1 MGMSTTLKSSFC
13 GASLKQTALNKPAST
28 QVAFAVRAAGYDD
41 ELVKTAVRA
50 ISVPSFMRFLCDLVR
65 GGFADRPISVLS
77 ECIDLAEND
86 RLTGARNLG
95 D

>member
-13 GASLKQTALNKPAST
+13 GASLKQTALNKPASS

-50 ISVPSFMRFLCDLVR
+50 INSLFFLRLFMNFLVR
-65 GGFADRPISVLS
+65 EGFTDRSFWNGRKRSPH
-77 ECIDLAEND
+77 
-86 RLTGARNLG
+86 
-95 D
+95 